1 MELLIIVTDKD
12 IEEHFICVTNPLE
25 GDWNTIMPINVRL
38 FNFSSW
44 NSGVY
49 IATIDKPIILR
60 KPEICLKDERKSF
73 IIQWIMKF
81 SALQTVSKEAAICS
95 FCSSVVGSLITE
107 GATWYQ
113 EFLNSWHNL
122 CNVLSPIPKRLETSL
137 MDDLL
142 PVNLRMN
149 NYLKQLFDNVKLFS
163 TVTTRMIRC
172 VPLML
177 FLETLYGYQQ

>member
-1 MELLIIVTDKD
+1 
-12 IEEHFICVTNPLE
+12 
-25 GDWNTIMPINVRL
+25 
-38 FNFSSW
+38 
-44 NSGVY
+44 
-49 IATIDKPIILR
+49 
-60 KPEICLKDERKSF
+60 
-73 IIQWIMKF
+73 
-81 SALQTVSKEAAICS
+81 
-95 FCSSVVGSLITE
+95 
-107 GATWYQ
+107 
-113 EFLNSWHNL
+113 
-122 CNVLSPIPKRLETSL
+122 